1 MLLIKNSQHMGR
13 EVRRSI
19 SRILSTWE
27 LGGKIRE
34 SGSLGAWESKARELS
49 RRRGKSP
56 SVVLREESRALSWIS
71 LQPGGGGLADQR
83 VPKILCA
90 PI

>member
-56 SVVLREESRALSWIS
+56 CSGSERGKSSTKLDFGAAWRRRA
-71 LQPGGGGLADQR
+71 
-83 VPKILCA
+83 C
-90 PI
+90 

>member
-1 MLLIKNSQHMGR
+1 MLHIKNSQHMGR

-19 SRILSTWE
+19 SRILSTRE

-56 SVVLREESRALSWIS
+56 SGSERGKSSTKLDFGAAWRRRA
-71 LQPGGGGLADQR
+71 
-83 VPKILCA
+83 C
-90 PI
+90 

>member
-1 MLLIKNSQHMGR
+1 MLHIKNSQHMGR

-56 SVVLREESRALSWIS
+56 SAGSERGKSSTKLDFGAARRRA
-71 LQPGGGGLADQR
+71 
-83 VPKILCA
+83 C
-90 PI
+90 